1 MRAKQRQQRMKKIRK
16 RKIKI
21 KLSDLLQI
29 IGFFIVFFLA
39 GPLAD
44 MDDLTPFLMV
54 CFAGCGFMA
63 VGGVME
69 YINGKE

>member
-1 MRAKQRQQRMKKIRK
+1 MKQERQQKMKKIRK
-16 RKIKI
+16 RKI